1 MMLMMMVPHG
11 SFATLCCFCVL
22 FHEGV
27 ADVVDTYTVFAG
39 QGWFVLLDIGV
50 GVVGVVVF
58 LSEDVG
64 YLGQDFSA
72 LLMFSQQIRKLAH
85 LFVVVFEVI
94 YKCVGI
100 DDNNKL

>member
-1 MMLMMMVPHG
+1 MMVMMMVPHG

-27 ADVVDTYTVFAG
+27 ADVVYAGTVFAG
-39 QGWFVLLDIGV
+39 QGWLFVLLDVGV

-58 LSEDVG
+58 LTGEDVG
-64 YLGQDFSA
+64 YLGQDLSA
-72 LLMFSQQIRKLAH
+72 LFMFSQQIGKLAH
-85 LFVVVFEVI
+85 LFVVIFEVI

-100 DDNNKL
+100 DDNN

>member
-39 QGWFVLLDIGV
+39 
-50 GVVGVVVF
+50 
-58 LSEDVG
+58 
-64 YLGQDFSA
+64 
-72 LLMFSQQIRKLAH
+72 
-85 LFVVVFEVI
+85 
-94 YKCVGI
+94 
-100 DDNNKL
+100 